1 MTEFKVK
8 YNKDTSWTVQ
18 SKDKNIF
25 KKFWNKKELEDF
37 LDLHENLARKRKR
50 RDFFSKLFKFT
61 R

>member
-1 MTEFKVK
+1 MIVK

-18 SKDKNIF
+18 SEDGKLS

-37 LDLHENLARKRKR
+37 LDLHENLAKKRKR

>member
-1 MTEFKVK
+1 MIVK

-18 SKDKNIF
+18 SEDGKLT

-37 LDLHENLARKRKR
+37 LDLHENLAKKRKR

>member
-18 SKDKNIF
+18 SKDKKIF
-25 KKFWNKKELEDF
+25 KKIWNKKELEDF
-37 LDLHENLARKRKR
+37 LDYHENLSKKNI
-50 RDFFSKLFKFT
+50 FSRLFKFT